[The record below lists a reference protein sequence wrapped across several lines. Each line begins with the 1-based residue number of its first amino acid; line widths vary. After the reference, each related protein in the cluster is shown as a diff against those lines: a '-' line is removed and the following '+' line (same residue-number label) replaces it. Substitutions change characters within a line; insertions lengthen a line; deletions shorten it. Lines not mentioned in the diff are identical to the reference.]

1 MKVKKTVST
10 KAVALILAAGLVA
23 GGTIGGTVAWL
34 ATKSTSVVNTF
45 TAGNIDIELNETKGT
60 VSGSENVFKMVPGTT
75 IEKDP
80 TVKFTSDSEAC
91 WLFVKVVESDGAS
104 NLITTGTADATTYI
118 KYSVD
123 TNIWTALD
131 GSTGVYYKKLAE
143 ADAKTDKTY
152 TILTNN
158 EVSIPDSVTKTMLD
172 NVGTGD
178 GEVNPQ
184 LTFTAY
190 AIQQTGFN
198 DSEKT
203 EQENAADAWTE
214 VSKLGS

>member
-91 WLFVKVVESDGAS
+91 WLFVKVVESDGES
-104 NLITTGTADATTYI
+104 NLITTSIADATTYI

-123 TNIWTALD
+123 DSWKKLD
-131 GSTGVYYKKLAE
+131 SSTGVYYKKLTE
-143 ADAKTDKTY
+143 ADAKTGVEY
-152 TILTNN
+152 TILTDNI
-158 EVSIPDSVTKTMLD
+158 VSVPDSVTKAMLD
-172 NVGTGD
+172 KVGTGD

>member
-104 NLITTGTADATTYI
+104 NLITTDTADATTYI
-118 KYSVD
+118 KYSVHD
-123 TNIWTALD
+123 SWKELD
-131 GSTGVYYKKLAE
+131 GSTGVYYKKLTE
-143 ADAKTDKTY
+143 TEAKTGVEY
-152 TILTNN
+152 TILTDNI
-158 EVSIPDSVTKTMLD
+158 VSVPDSVTKAMLD
-172 NVGTGD
+172 KVGTGV

-190 AIQQTGFN
+190 AIQQTGFD
-198 DSEKT
+198 DSGD
-203 EQENAADAWTE
+203 EQVNAKKAWAE
-214 VSKLGS
+214 VSNLGS